1 MTMNSTGVRASA
13 VLLAVLVAAC
23 GRNIGEPAWIGEA
36 RAQCKPHGL
45 AFDRDSGG
53 YTATNEILLCPDGTL
68 RIVPMPGS
76 LGGKVSR

>member
-1 MTMNSTGVRASA
+1 MTMNSTVVRASA
-13 VLLAVLVAAC
+13 VLLASLLAAC
-23 GRNIGEPAWIGEA
+23 GDTGEPAWIGEA

-45 AFDRDSGG
+45 ALDRDSGG
-53 YTATNEILLCPDGTL
+53 YAATNEILLCPDGTL